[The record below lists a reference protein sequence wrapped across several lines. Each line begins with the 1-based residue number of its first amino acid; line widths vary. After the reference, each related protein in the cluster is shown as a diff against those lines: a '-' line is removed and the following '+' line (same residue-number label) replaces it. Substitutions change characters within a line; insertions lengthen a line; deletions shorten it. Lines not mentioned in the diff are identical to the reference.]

1 MSAHSVTIAVVNSGS
16 TVKRG
21 RAAPMAPEDR
31 RRAIIHAFVPLLN
44 QHGHSVTTKQIAEAA
59 GIAEGTIFRV
69 FPDKQALL
77 LATAEEMINPPGGRE
92 RMAAMLAPIPD
103 LHGKIVATVEHIV
116 ARMEQVMIVMM
127 ALRAAFMADGSR
139 LRAADPPGPPP
150 FVAKAND
157 ALIANL
163 IDLLF
168 KPHRA
173 DLRVPPAKAAVVLR
187 SLVFGAWH
195 PGVDPKHRLT
205 VNEIADALL
214 SGVTKRDR

>member
-1 MSAHSVTIAVVNSGS
+1 
-16 TVKRG
+16 
-21 RAAPMAPEDR
+21 MAPEDR

-77 LATAEEMINPPGGRE
+77 LATAEEMISPPGGRQ
-92 RMAAMLAPIPD
+92 RMAAMLGPIPD

-127 ALRAAFMADGSR
+127 ALRAAFMAEGR
-139 LRAADPPGPPP
+139 HPNADDQPGPPA
-150 FVAKAND
+150 FVVKANESTLA
-157 ALIANL
+157 ALT
-163 IDLLF
+163 DLLF

-173 DLRVPPAKAAVVLR
+173 ELRMPPAKAAVLLR
-187 SLVFGAWH
+187 SLVFGAHH
-195 PGVDPKHRLT
+195 PGMGAKHQLT

-214 SGVTKRDR
+214 HGVTKAER